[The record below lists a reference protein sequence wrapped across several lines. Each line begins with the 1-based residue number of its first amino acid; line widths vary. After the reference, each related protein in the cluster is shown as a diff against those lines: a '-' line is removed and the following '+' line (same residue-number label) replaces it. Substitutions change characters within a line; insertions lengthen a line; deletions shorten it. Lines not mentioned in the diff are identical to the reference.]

1 MKKLLNETFPQND
14 GYYRNINDMIRAFLF
29 SFFVLVM
36 QFANAQIENPVQ
48 WSFSSKKINATTY
61 QVHLTATIE
70 DGWHIYSQ
78 TTPDGG
84 PVPTAVS
91 FSKNPLLKIE
101 GKTVEVGKM
110 EKRFE
115 ELFGVEVKQY
125 SDKIDFVQTV
135 KLKASAKTTING
147 SVEFMAC
154 NEKECIPPKTQK
166 FSIALK

>member
-1 MKKLLNETFPQND
+1 
-14 GYYRNINDMIRAFLF
+14 MIKIFWIF
-29 SFFVLVM
+29 CFVLMV
-36 QFANAQIENPVQ
+36 QFVYAQIENPVR

-61 QVHLTATIE
+61 EVHLAATIE

-84 PVPTAVS
+84 PIPTAVS
-91 FSKNPLLKIE
+91 FSKNPLVTLNGNVK
-101 GKTVEVGKM
+101 EVGKL

-115 ELFGVEVKQY
+115 ELFGVEVKQF
-125 SDKIDFVQTV
+125 SDKVDFVRTV
-135 KLKASAKTTING
+135 QIKAGVKTTING

-154 NEKECIPPKTQK
+154 NESECTPPKTQK